1 MKITKTQLKHI
12 IKEELQAT
20 LSEDKYDIVQPGE
33 PGYVEG
39 YQRAYDEMNQARELV
54 DSAYNV
60 FKVIGNNQYNPENP
74 YSLTVTSQEAVLSI
88 IATFDAFDEG

>member
-1 MKITKTQLKHI
+1 MKISKTELRQI
-12 IKEELQAT
+12 IKEELQTT
-20 LSEDKYDIVQPGE
+20 LSEEKYDIVQPGE

-39 YQRAYDEMNQARELV
+39 YQKAYDEMNQARELV

-74 YSLTVTSQEAVLSI
+74 YSLTVPAQEAVLSL